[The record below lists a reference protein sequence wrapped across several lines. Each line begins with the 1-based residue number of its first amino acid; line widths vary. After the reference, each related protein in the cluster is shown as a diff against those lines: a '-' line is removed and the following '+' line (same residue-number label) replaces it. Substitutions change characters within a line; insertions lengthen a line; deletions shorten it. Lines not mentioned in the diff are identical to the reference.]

1 MLKIIRSGNGE
12 VVFKLCG
19 RMDAANI
26 GELVKL
32 ISAETDG
39 PRGVLDLKDL
49 KLVDQDAV
57 SFLKRCE
64 VESIQLKKFPAYV
77 REWITG
83 ERR

>member
-1 MLKIIRSGNGE
+1 MLKITR
-12 VVFKLCG
+12 
-19 RMDAANI
+19 AANRERVI
-26 GELVKL
+26 RL
-32 ISAETDG
+32 ISAESDG
-39 PRGVLDLKDL
+39 RRIVLDLKDL

-64 VESIQLKKFPAYV
+64 AESIQLKNFPAYI